1 MTQNKKNVMVLIVL
15 AALALVCGVLLY
27 LDPMGMRSCTT
38 GQLEQE
44 FASRARQFLGDQGKI
59 TILQESNDDVI
70 VFFCCNASRTSGLIQ
85 IHEKASLSLPDRWDR
100 SSREIQMTRD
110 YGGEYSQP
118 IPRADKTYGYV
129 YVSLGDRDNEP
140 TLRLE

>member
-15 AALALVCGVLLY
+15 AALALVCGALLY
-27 LDPMGMRSCTT
+27 LDPTGMRSCTT
-38 GQLEQE
+38 GQLERE

-85 IHEKASLSLPDRWDR
+85 IHEKASLSLPNRWER
-100 SSREIQMTRD
+100 SSRETQITRD
-110 YGGEYSQP
+110 DGIEHTESF
-118 IPRADKTYGYV
+118 PRADNTYGSV
-129 YVSLGDRDNEP
+129 YVSLGDRDIEP

>member
-15 AALALVCGVLLY
+15 AAMALVCGALLY

-38 GQLEQE
+38 GQLERE

-70 VFFCCNASRTSGLIQ
+70 VFFCCRTSGLIQ
-85 IHEKASLSLPDRWDR
+85 IHEKASLSLPNRWER
-100 SSREIQMTRD
+100 SSRETQITRD
-110 YGGEYSQP
+110 DGIEHTESF
-118 IPRADKTYGYV
+118 PRADNTYGSV
-129 YVSLGDRDNEP
+129 YVSLGDRDTEP